1 MVSPGDAGRL
11 WGGDPRS
18 SPSPTAR
25 ADELLVDSIQ
35 AVRKRKTVEPLR
47 AQLSV
52 DAVGKR
58 PVGRAGYRFKRKS
71 SQIGCSNDFLV
82 EDDDDDDEDRDRQ
95 SGVEDPKDFMDEPT
109 HGR

>member
-1 MVSPGDAGRL
+1 MASPGDAGRTF
-11 WGGDPRS
+11 GGRLQSGPNADRS
-18 SPSPTAR
+18 GGRT
-25 ADELLVDSIQ
+25 LGGCVDAI
-35 AVRKRKTVEPLR
+35 RKRKTVEPLR

-95 SGVEDPKDFMDEPT
+95 CGVEDPEYFMDEPA
-109 HGR
+109 HER